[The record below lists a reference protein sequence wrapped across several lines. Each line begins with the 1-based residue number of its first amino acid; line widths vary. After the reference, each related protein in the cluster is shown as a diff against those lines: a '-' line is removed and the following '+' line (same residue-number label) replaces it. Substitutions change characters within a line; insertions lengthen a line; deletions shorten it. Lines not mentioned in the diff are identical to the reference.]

1 MHRLIITDQLVA
13 TDFVQLPRQMRYPKP
28 EHSELELFR
37 RSVGDVTPIKYDKVD
52 QQPDKP
58 APEAVQRMADEQAVI
73 KEMADGF
80 FDTEAAETGDELL
93 YKRSGIQDK
102 VFRKL
107 RRGQFAVSEELD
119 LHGFRVQDAKDS
131 LSDFLKQCINR
142 NRRCVRIIHGKGLRS
157 KQGRP
162 TIKSLIGK
170 WLQQRQE
177 VLAYCSA
184 RQVDGGTGAIYVL
197 LKNYQR

>member
-1 MHRLIITDQLVA
+1 MKQR
-13 TDFVQLPRQMRYPKP
+13 RP
-28 EHSELELFR
+28 EPGESELFR
-37 RSVGDVTPIKYDKVD
+37 RSVGDVTPVKHDRV
-52 QQPDKP
+52 QPQSNRP
-58 APEAVQRMADEQAVI
+58 APEAAQRIADEAAVI
-73 KEMADGF
+73 KEMAEGF

-93 YKRSGIQDK
+93 YKTPGIQDK

-107 RRGQFAVSEELD
+107 RRGQFAIAAELD
-119 LHGFRVQDAKDS
+119 LHGYTVQHAKDS
-131 LSDFLKQCINR
+131 LSGFLKESVAR

-157 KQGRP
+157 RQGRP
-162 TIKSLIGK
+162 TIKSRIGK

-197 LKNYQR
+197 LKNYRV

>member
-1 MHRLIITDQLVA
+1 MTKFNSNGIN
-13 TDFVQLPRQMRYPKP
+13 PR
-28 EHSELELFR
+28 
-37 RSVGDVTPIKYDKVD
+37 
-52 QQPDKP
+52 
-58 APEAVQRMADEQAVI
+58 PEAAQRMADEAAVI
-73 KEMADGF
+73 KEMAEGF
-80 FDTEAAETGDELL
+80 FDEEAMETGDELL
-93 YKRSGIQDK
+93 YKRPGIQDK

-107 RRGQFAVSEELD
+107 RRGNSQPPRELD
-119 LHGFRVQDAKDS
+119 LHGLTVTIAKES
-131 LSDFLKQCINR
+131 LSGFLKQCVNR
-142 NRRCVRIIHGKGLRS
+142 NHRCVRIIHGKGLRS

-197 LKNYQR
+197 IKNSRR

>member
-1 MHRLIITDQLVA
+1 MSRRT
-13 TDFVQLPRQMRYPKP
+13 KP
-28 EHSELELFR
+28 GLDEVDLFR
-37 RSVGDVTPIKYDKVD
+37 RAVGEVIPVRQDRVQPILS
-52 QQPDKP
+52 KP
-58 APEAVQRMADEQAVI
+58 KPIAAQRLADDAAVVKELEEGLFDMEAM
-73 KEMADGF
+73 
-80 FDTEAAETGDELL
+80 ETGDELL
-93 YKRSGIQDK
+93 YKRPGIQYK

-107 RRGQFAVSEELD
+107 RRGQFAVEAELD
-119 LHGFRVQDAKDS
+119 LHGYTVQHAKDC
-131 LSDFLKQCINR
+131 LYDFLKQCLSR
-142 NRRCVRIIHGKGLRS
+142 NHHCVRIIHGKGLRS

-197 LKNYQR
+197 LKNYRR

>member
-1 MHRLIITDQLVA
+1 
-13 TDFVQLPRQMRYPKP
+13 MRRPKP
-28 EHSELELFR
+28 DPGEIELFR
-37 RSVGDVTPIKYDKVD
+37 RSVGDVTPIKYDKVQ

-58 APEAVQRMADEQAVI
+58 APEAVQRMADEAAVV

-107 RRGQFAVSEELD
+107 RRGQFAISEELD

>member
-1 MHRLIITDQLVA
+1 MV
-13 TDFVQLPRQMRYPKP
+13 
-28 EHSELELFR
+28 E
-37 RSVGDVTPIKYDKVD
+37 
-52 QQPDKP
+52 
-58 APEAVQRMADEQAVI
+58 
-73 KEMADGF
+73 GF

-93 YKRSGIQDK
+93 YKKPGIQDK

-107 RRGQFAVSEELD
+107 RRGQIAVAAELD
-119 LHGFRVQDAKDS
+119 LHGYTVLHARDS
-131 LSDFLKQCINR
+131 LSDFLQECVTR

-157 KQGRP
+157 GQGRP
-162 TIKSLIGK
+162 TIKSRIGK

-197 LKNYQR
+197 LKNYRS

>member
-1 MHRLIITDQLVA
+1 
-13 TDFVQLPRQMRYPKP
+13 MRRSKP
-28 EHSELELFR
+28 DPGEIELFR
-37 RSVGDVTPIKYDKVD
+37 RTVGDVTPIKSDKV
-52 QQPDKP
+52 QQQQDKP
-58 APEAVQRMADEQAVI
+58 APEAVQRMADEAAVV

-107 RRGQFAVSEELD
+107 RRGQFAISEELD

>member
-1 MHRLIITDQLVA
+1 
-13 TDFVQLPRQMRYPKP
+13 MRRPKP
-28 EHSELELFR
+28 DPGELELFR

-58 APEAVQRMADEQAVI
+58 APEAVQRMADEAAVV

-107 RRGQFAVSEELD
+107 RRGQFAISEELD

-142 NRRCVRIIHGKGLRS
+142 NQRCGSSTAKVCAQNRADQRRDGAAGTVEELIHGKGLRS

-162 TIKSLIGK
+162 P
-170 WLQQRQE
+170 
-177 VLAYCSA
+177 
-184 RQVDGGTGAIYVL
+184 
-197 LKNYQR
+197 

>member
-1 MHRLIITDQLVA
+1 MRRTKPDKDEVA
-13 TDFVQLPRQMRYPKP
+13 
-28 EHSELELFR
+28 LFR
-37 RSVGDVTPIKYDKVD
+37 ESVSGVTPVKYDRV
-52 QQPDKP
+52 QPQSNKP
-58 APEAVQRMADEQAVI
+58 APEATQRIADEAAVL
-73 KEMADGF
+73 KEMAEGF

-93 YKRSGIQDK
+93 YKTPGIQDK

-107 RRGQFAVSEELD
+107 RRGQFAIAAELD
-119 LHGFRVQDAKDS
+119 LHGFTVQQAKDC
-131 LSDFLKQCINR
+131 LSDFLKESVAR

-157 KQGRP
+157 RQGRP
-162 TIKSLIGK
+162 TIKSRIGK

-197 LKNYQR
+197 LKNYRI

>member
-1 MHRLIITDQLVA
+1 
-13 TDFVQLPRQMRYPKP
+13 
-28 EHSELELFR
+28 
-37 RSVGDVTPIKYDKVD
+37 
-52 QQPDKP
+52 
-58 APEAVQRMADEQAVI
+58 MADEAAVI
-73 KEMADGF
+73 KEMAEGF

-93 YKRSGIQDK
+93 YKKPGIQDK

-107 RRGQFAVSEELD
+107 RRGQFAIAAELD
-119 LHGFRVQDAKDS
+119 LHGFTVQHAKDC
-131 LSDFLKQCINR
+131 LSGFLKESVAR

-157 KQGRP
+157 RQGRP
-162 TIKSLIGK
+162 TIKSRIGK

-197 LKNYQR
+197 LKNYRR